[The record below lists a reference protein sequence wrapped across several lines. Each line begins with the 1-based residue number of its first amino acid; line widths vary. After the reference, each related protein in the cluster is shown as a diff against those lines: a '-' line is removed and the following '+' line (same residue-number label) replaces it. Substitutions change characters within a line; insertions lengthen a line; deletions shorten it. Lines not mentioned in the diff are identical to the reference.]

1 MDVAEELLRRPVQ
14 KSCGLPVHFHP
25 VVRSLQMHHGA
36 VFSEGKGQAVNCAGE
51 PKSMEIDRV
60 CIGEDATYG
69 DNVVAE

>member
-1 MDVAEELLRRPVQ
+1 M
-14 KSCGLPVHFHP
+14 
-25 VVRSLQMHHGA
+25 RSLQVNHGA
-36 VFSEGKGQAVNCAGE
+36 ESTEGKGQAVNCAGE